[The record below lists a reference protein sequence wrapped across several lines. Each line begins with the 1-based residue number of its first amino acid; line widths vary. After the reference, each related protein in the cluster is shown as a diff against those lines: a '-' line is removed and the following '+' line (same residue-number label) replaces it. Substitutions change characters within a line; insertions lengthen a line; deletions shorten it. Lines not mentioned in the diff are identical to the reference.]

1 MPTDK
6 LKYIDKNGAV
16 LVRDWT
22 KMIRDAAVLKEFG
35 KCKKLSFLAA
45 VLAVAILFPSGA
57 FADIY
62 KYVDNEGV
70 IHFTNVPTDGKY
82 KLFYR
87 EKPVHFQPNL
97 GSQIEKYDPLIF
109 KAAEK
114 YNVDY
119 KLIKAVIKAESNFNP
134 QAVSRAGARGL
145 MQLMPRTAY
154 ALQVKDSFQPEENIE
169 GGVRYLR
176 YLLNLFQ
183 GDLYLSLAAYNA
195 GENAVISYS
204 GVPPYRE
211 TRTYVQRVL
220 RFYQDYSKESKTVI
234 PATRSTN

>member
-1 MPTDK
+1 MVRGASIPIDFRRGK
-6 LKYIDKNGAV
+6 L
-16 LVRDWT
+16 R
-22 KMIRDAAVLKEFG
+22 
-35 KCKKLSFLAA
+35 FLTA
-45 VLAVAILFPSGA
+45 VLAVALFFPGA
-57 FADIY
+57 GLADIY

-70 IHFTNVPTDGKY
+70 VHFTNVPTDGKF

-87 EKPVHFQPNL
+87 ETPVHFQPTL
-97 GSQIEKYDPLIF
+97 APQLEKYDLLIF

-114 YNVDY
+114 YNMDY
-119 KLIKAVIKAESNFNP
+119 NLIKAVIKAESNFNP

-145 MQLMPRTAY
+145 MQLMPKTAY
-154 ALQVKDSFQPEENIE
+154 AYQVKNSFQPEENIE

-220 RFYQDYSKESKTVI
+220 RFYQEYSKESKTAI
-234 PATRSTN
+234 PADRSTN

>member
-1 MPTDK
+1 
-6 LKYIDKNGAV
+6 
-16 LVRDWT
+16 
-22 KMIRDAAVLKEFG
+22 MIRG
-35 KCKKLSFLAA
+35 KLTSKGSARKGNVKFLA
-45 VLAVAILFPSGA
+45 VFLAGLFFFPGLA
-57 FADIY
+57 LADIY

-70 IHFTNVPTDGKY
+70 IHFTNVPTDGKF

-87 EKPVHFQPNL
+87 EKPVHFQPTL
-97 GSQIEKYDPLIF
+97 APQLEKYDLLIF
-109 KAAEK
+109 RAAEK
-114 YNVDY
+114 YNMDY
-119 KLIKAVIKAESNFNP
+119 NLIKAVIKAESNFNP

-145 MQLMPRTAY
+145 MQLMPKTAY

-195 GENAVISYS
+195 GENAVINHS

-220 RFYQDYSKESKTVI
+220 RFYQEYSKESKTAV
-234 PATRSTN
+234 PATHSTN

>member
-6 LKYIDKNGAV
+6 LKYTNKNGAV

-22 KMIRDAAVLKEFG
+22 KMKRHASILKQVG

-45 VLAVAILFPSGA
+45 VLAVAFFFPSSA
-57 FADIY
+57 PADIY

-70 IHFTNVPTDGKY
+70 IHFTNVPTDGKF

-97 GSQIEKYDPLIF
+97 GSQLEKYDPLIF

-114 YNVDY
+114 YNVNY
-119 KLIKAVIKAESNFNP
+119 NLIKAVIKAESNFNP

-145 MQLMPRTAY
+145 MQLMPKTAY
-154 ALQVKDSFQPEENIE
+154 AYQVKDSFQPEENIE

-176 YLLNLFQ
+176 YLLSLFQ
-183 GDLYLSLAAYNA
+183 GDLYLALAAYNA

-220 RFYQDYSKESKTVI
+220 RFYQEYSTESKTII